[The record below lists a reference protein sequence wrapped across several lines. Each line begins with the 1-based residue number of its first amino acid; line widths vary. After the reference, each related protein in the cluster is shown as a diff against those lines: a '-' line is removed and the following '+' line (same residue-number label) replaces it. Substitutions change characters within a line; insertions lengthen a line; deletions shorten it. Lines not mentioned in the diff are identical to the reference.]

1 MRQVNLSMIRDN
13 TGADYRWVRRGLKL
27 ETENNKCDKHVF
39 EQGNGFVTVFQPPN
53 IHLGGLL
60 TYRSEL
66 TTYVRKPAV
75 LITCK
80 ISPYCICLRC
90 PIRRLLYPSYRCVS
104 RSLGGFSSL
113 PPRHVIP
120 CSLFRIVMVKSW
132 GSGSRMVKDKK
143 ARIRIPCPFT
153 GWILYPPES
162 NVYG

>member
-1 MRQVNLSMIRDN
+1 M
-13 TGADYRWVRRGLKL
+13 GLAGV
-27 ETENNKCDKHVF
+27 ETRNEKQHVTNMCLNRERF
-39 EQGNGFVTVFQPPN
+39 CYSFPTSEYSPW
-53 IHLGGLL
+53 GLL

-66 TTYVRKPAV
+66 TTYVHKPAI

-90 PIRRLLYPSYRCVS
+90 PIRCLLYALRIAASS

-120 CSLFRIVMVKSW
+120 CSLFRIMMVKSW
-132 GSGSRMVKDKK
+132 GSGSRIVKDKK

-153 GWILYPPES
+153 VWIRYPPRGQCLRLKS
-162 NVYG
+162 TAFC